1 MEIPTMLIEEIVAK
15 LSEINADTNLQM
27 KSEGEVDVAYV
38 DQRWPG
44 LITGITN
51 YLLDSNG
58 KRNVDN
64 VNALKAQGFH
74 AFAMNRA
81 SKSNVVAGRVRTD
94 KGVIMVY

>member
-1 MEIPTMLIEEIVAK
+1 MLIEEIVAK
-15 LSEINADTNLQM
+15 LGEVNADTNLPM

-44 LITGITN
+44 LIAGITN
-51 YLLDSNG
+51 FMLGEDG

-64 VNALKAQGFH
+64 VKALKAQGFH
-74 AFAMNRA
+74 AFAMHRA
-81 SKSNVVAGRVRTD
+81 NKPNVVAGRVRTD